1 MRCGPMRMV
10 LVMSALVVSLP
21 AVQTAAQ
28 EYEVGPADVLGVV
41 VLNQAGLTGEF
52 TVDAEGFMDYPFV
65 GRVKA
70 AGLSTDEIERKL
82 VTLLS
87 DGYLRRPQVAVTVK
101 EYKSH
106 RVFVTGETK
115 QPGPY
120 GLRPD
125 RMLSALLAD
134 IGELTPQAGHEVI
147 IVRPPSAP
155 PPPAGWEAD
164 DEGTN
169 GEEAEPSPSPSPEL
183 TRPPYPGEVPGSE
196 IIRVKLR
203 EVRSGYPDKDVR
215 LQIGDTVYFP
225 KASQIYLTGHV
236 ARPGAYRYDETM
248 TLFQALA
255 QAGSVTER
263 GSMKRVRVIRMIDGR
278 RKEVDLELTDVLQ
291 PEDTIH
297 VPERFF

>member
-1 MRCGPMRMV
+1 MV
-10 LVMSALVVSLP
+10 LSALVVSLP
-21 AVQTAAQ
+21 ALPAAAQ
-28 EYEVGPADVLGVV
+28 EYEVGPGDVLGVV
-41 VLNQAGLTGEF
+41 VLNQPGLTGEF
-52 TVDAEGFMDYPFV
+52 AVDAEGFMDYPFV

-70 AGLSTDEIERKL
+70 AGLSADEIERKL

-101 EYKSH
+101 QFKSH
-106 RVFVTGETK
+106 RVFVTGEAK

-125 RMLSALLAD
+125 RMLSSLLAD
-134 IGELTPQAGHEVI
+134 IGELTAEAGHEVL

-155 PPPAGWEAD
+155 PPPAGWEGD
-164 DEGTN
+164 DDGTN
-169 GEEAEPSPSPSPEL
+169 GDAPAPSPSPSPEP

-225 KASQIYLTGHV
+225 KAARVYLTGHV

-248 TLFQALA
+248 TVFQALA

-263 GSMKRVRVIRMIDGR
+263 GSMKRVRVIRMVDGR
-278 RKEVDLELTDVLQ
+278 RKELSLKPTDVLE

>member
-1 MRCGPMRMV
+1 MRMF
-10 LVMSALVVSLP
+10 LVMSALVVSIP
-21 AVQTAAQ
+21 VAAQ
-28 EYEVGPADVLGVV
+28 EYEVGPGDVLGVV
-41 VLNQAGLTGEF
+41 VLNQAGLSGEF
-52 TVDAEGFMDYPFV
+52 AVDAEGFMDFPFV
-65 GRVKA
+65 GRLKA
-70 AGLSTDEIERKL
+70 AGLSADEIERKL

-87 DGYLRRPQVAVTVK
+87 DGYLRRPQVSVTVK
-101 EYKSH
+101 QFKSH
-106 RVFVTGETK
+106 RVFVTGEAK

-125 RMLSALLAD
+125 RMLSSLLAD
-134 IGELTPQAGHEVI
+134 VGELTAQAGHEVI

-155 PPPAGWEAD
+155 PPPAGWD
-164 DEGTN
+164 DEDGEGTN
-169 GEEAEPSPSPSPEL
+169 GDAPPSPSPSPAVA
-183 TRPPYPGEVPGSE
+183 RPPYPGEVPGAE

-225 KASQIYLTGHV
+225 KAAQVYLTGHV
-236 ARPGAYRYDETM
+236 ARPGAYRYEETM
-248 TLFQALA
+248 TVFQALA

-263 GSMKRVRVIRMIDGR
+263 GSMKRVRVIRLVDGK
-278 RKEVDLELTDVLQ
+278 RKELSLKPTDVLE

>member
-1 MRCGPMRMV
+1 MRI
-10 LVMSALVVSLP
+10 LVIVSALVVSLLAAP
-21 AVQTAAQ
+21 ARAQ
-28 EYEVGPADVLGVV
+28 EYEVGPGDMLGVI
-41 VLNQAGLTGEF
+41 VLNQTGLSGDF
-52 TVDAEGFMDYPFV
+52 TVDAEGFMDFPFV
-65 GRVKA
+65 GRLKA
-70 AGLSTDEIERKL
+70 AGLSADEIERKL

-101 EYKSH
+101 QFKSH
-106 RVFVTGETK
+106 RVFVTGEAER
-115 QPGPY
+115 PGPY

-125 RMLSALLAD
+125 RMLSSLLAD
-134 IGELTPQAGHEVI
+134 IGPLTSLAGHEVLI
-147 IVRPPSAP
+147 IRPPSAP
-155 PPPAGWEAD
+155 PPPAAWETSGGDAPA
-164 DEGTN
+164 E
-169 GEEAEPSPSPSPEL
+169 EPSPSPSPEPA
-183 TRPPYPGEVPGSE
+183 RAPYPGEVPGSE

-225 KASQIYLTGHV
+225 KAAQVYLTGHV

-248 TLFQALA
+248 TVFQALA

-263 GSMKRVRVIRMIDGR
+263 GSMKRVRVIRIVDGR
-278 RKEVDLELTDVLQ
+278 RKELSLKPNDVLE

>member
-1 MRCGPMRMV
+1 MTV
-10 LVMSALVVSLP
+10 VMSALVVSLFAAQAP
-21 AVQTAAQ
+21 AQ
-28 EYEVGPADVLGVV
+28 EYEVGPGDVLGVV

-52 TVDAEGFMDYPFV
+52 AVDPEGFLDYPFV

-70 AGLSTDEIERKL
+70 AGLSADEIERKL

-101 EYKSH
+101 QYKSH
-106 RVFVTGETK
+106 RVFVTGEAK
-115 QPGPY
+115 APGPY

-125 RMLSALLAD
+125 RMLSSLLAD
-134 IGELTPQAGHEVI
+134 VGELTPQAGHEVI

-155 PPPAGWEAD
+155 PPPVGWEAD
-164 DEGTN
+164 PGSESEGTN
-169 GEEAEPSPSPSPEL
+169 GDEPAPEPSPSPEP

-196 IIRVKLR
+196 ILRVKLR

-225 KASQIYLTGHV
+225 KAAQIYLTGHV

-278 RKEVDLELTDVLQ
+278 RKEVDLKPNDVLQ

>member
-1 MRCGPMRMV
+1 MF
-10 LVMSALVVSLP
+10 MSALVVSLSTVP
-21 AVQTAAQ
+21 APAQ
-28 EYEVGPADVLGVV
+28 EYEVGPGDVLGVI
-41 VLNQAGLTGEF
+41 VLNQPGLSGDF
-52 TVDAEGFMDYPFV
+52 TVDPEGFMDFPFV
-65 GRVKA
+65 GRLKA
-70 AGLSTDEIERKL
+70 AGLSADEIERKL

-101 EYKSH
+101 QFKSH
-106 RVFVTGETK
+106 RVFVTGEAK

-125 RMLSALLAD
+125 RMLSSLLAD
-134 IGELTPQAGHEVI
+134 VGELTAVAGHEVLI
-147 IVRPPSAP
+147 IRPPSAP
-155 PPPAGWEAD
+155 PPTAAWETTGGNGDTPAEA
-164 DEGTN
+164 
-169 GEEAEPSPSPSPEL
+169 PSPSPSPEL
-183 TRPPYPGEVPGSE
+183 QRAPYPGEVPGSE

-225 KASQIYLTGHV
+225 KAAQVYLTGHV
-236 ARPGAYRYDETM
+236 ARPGAYRYEETM
-248 TLFQALA
+248 TVFQALA

-263 GSMKRVRVIRMIDGR
+263 GSMKRVRVIRLVDGK
-278 RKEVDLELTDVLQ
+278 RKELSLKPTDVLE